1 MSELATNYTD
11 SKTGISYTLVG
22 EHYLPNLESPEINI
36 GTLGRFGRERLDYL
50 KNHRKVLYTDLLTS
64 GRLNDHLH
72 EIDKTANN
80 RIEFIS
86 RQMAEREGVTEKL
99 KAENGMVWVQ
109 MMNGIRNRATEIIR
123 VELIY
128 A

>member
-22 EHYLPNLESPEINI
+22 EHYLPYLESPEINI

>member
-11 SKTGISYTLVG
+11 SKTGISYKLVG
-22 EHYLPNLESPEINI
+22 DYYLPDLKPPDFNI
-36 GTLGRFGRERLDYL
+36 GTIGRFGRERLNYL
-50 KNHRKVLYTDLLTS
+50 KNYRRVLYTNLLTS

-72 EIDKTANN
+72 ETDETANDQ
-80 RIEFIS
+80 IELIS

-99 KAENGMVWVQ
+99 KVENGMLWVQ

-123 VELIY
+123 DELIY
-128 A
+128 V